1 MKIVFGL
8 LGMAALLAVNANADP
23 IIVKQRALEVRNQN
37 NVRQGI
43 AAPAPPAKAAPS
55 AVTTPTATAPNAVQQ
70 SREKLR
76 ADLNAI
82 KAGSAVTPAQK
93 QQIAKD
99 VMALAHGAKK
109 PSEAT
114 ATNLANSLAAAY
126 STKPLSERDSSRL
139 LSDLAAVLNPANIQA
154 AQMQAIHN
162 DIQAIFQSN
171 GMARSDAVKLVDQ
184 VKAVG
189 AEVR

>member
-1 MKIVFGL
+1 MKIALGL
-8 LGMAALLAVNANADP
+8 MGMAALLAANAYADP
-23 IIVKQRALEVRNQN
+23 IIVKQRALEIRNQN
-37 NVRQGI
+37 KVRQGI
-43 AAPAPPAKAAPS
+43 DAPAPAAKAAQP
-55 AVTTPTATAPNAVQQ
+55 AATTPTSTAPNAVQQ

-76 ADLNAI
+76 SDLTAI
-82 KAGSAVTPAQK
+82 KAGSAVTATQK

-99 VMALAHGAKK
+99 IVALAHGGKK
-109 PSEAT
+109 PSDAT
-114 ATNLANSLAAAY
+114 AANLANSLAAAY
-126 STKPLSERDSSRL
+126 ANKPLSERDCSRL
-139 LSDLAAVLNPANIQA
+139 LSDLAAVLNPANIQP
-154 AQMQAIHN
+154 AQMQSVHN